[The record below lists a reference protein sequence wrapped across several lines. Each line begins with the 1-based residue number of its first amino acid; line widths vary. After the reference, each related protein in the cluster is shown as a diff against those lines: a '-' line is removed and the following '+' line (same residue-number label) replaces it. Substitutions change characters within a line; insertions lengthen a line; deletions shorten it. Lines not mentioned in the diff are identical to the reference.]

1 MVGWYYQLN
10 RHEFEWALGVDD
22 GQGSLVCCS
31 PWGCKEADITERLS
45 NNNHLSIY
53 LSVYLSINSVYLFI
67 SLSIYQLYHLCTQR
81 ESQKESPD
89 STSILSFKNK
99 RSLLK
104 KTHFLK

>member
-1 MVGWYYQLN
+1 M
-10 RHEFEWALGVDD
+10 
-22 GQGSLVCCS
+22 CCS

-89 STSILSFKNK
+89 STSILSFKKGELSINLP
-99 RSLLK
+99 SSEN
-104 KTHFLK
+104 